1 MDESGV
7 VWQLVFCFQKKDAF
21 EKSGF
26 FKKGPA
32 VEPWAMVDGKSSSC
46 FWKRK
51 NQWETA
57 EIPGW
62 FSPGDCSYIEKLPAP
77 FGEDALCKIQNVF
90 QNNLA

>member
-32 VEPWAMVDGKSSSC
+32 VEP
-46 FWKRK
+46 
-51 NQWETA
+51 
-57 EIPGW
+57 
-62 FSPGDCSYIEKLPAP
+62 
-77 FGEDALCKIQNVF
+77 
-90 QNNLA
+90 